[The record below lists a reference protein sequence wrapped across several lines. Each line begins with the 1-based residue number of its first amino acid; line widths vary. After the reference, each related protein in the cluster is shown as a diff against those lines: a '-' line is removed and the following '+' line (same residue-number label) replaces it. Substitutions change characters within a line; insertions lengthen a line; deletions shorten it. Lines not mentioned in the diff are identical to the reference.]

1 MDIQIPDNCRALH
14 KYFAAGWR
22 GKPRELLCFKTGK
35 VTMADTRSRSQE
47 KGGKGG
53 WLIETELIKYLRQSR
68 FMISRQNC
76 HFSKIVYNGEIKLII
91 RAEREKKNREYIR
104 EEIRKSCFDLKSL

>member
-1 MDIQIPDNCRALH
+1 MLFQKIKSPREVGARGGRGRALGLTMDIQIPDNCRVLH

-35 VTMADTRSRSQE
+35 VTMADTRSRSRE
-47 KGGKGG
+47 KGGRGG

-68 FMISRQNC
+68 FMIS
-76 HFSKIVYNGEIKLII
+76 KIAIFQRWYTM
-91 RAEREKKNREYIR
+91 EK
-104 EEIRKSCFDLKSL
+104 